1 MRGHAQSQ
9 ESPAPNFSFTEI
21 GFAWAFYPLCSI
33 PPQLSNVI
41 LRNAVGGRRIC
52 LASTWQTLRFTQG
65 DSWMAIVPSPVATGE
80 GYGEG
85 PVSPHTKLLAKIS
98 QAESLS
104 AREHRG
110 TLLQERLDGL
120 FMVFGFPYLFLGH
133 VGQVQRFLEFHGQA
147 LVHQVL
153 D

>member
-21 GFAWAFYPLCSI
+21 GFAWAVYPLCSI

-52 LASTWQTLRFTQG
+52 LASTWRILRFTQG
-65 DSWMAIVPSPVATGE
+65 DSWIAIVPSPVATGE

-104 AREHRG
+104 AREHLG
-110 TLLQERLDGL
+110 TLLQESLHGL
-120 FMVFGFPYLFLGH
+120 IVVLGLSHLFLGH
-133 VGQVQRFLEFHGQA
+133 VGQIMRFLKFH
-147 LVHQVL
+147 
-153 D
+153 